1 MIDPIRSDVA
11 ALTPSGITLI
21 SRGRGD
27 RPGLIPLWYGESD
40 LPTPDFIRAA
50 AKRALDDGMTF
61 YTPARGV
68 LRLREAIRDWHRR
81 RVNADIDIE
90 RITVPGSAML
100 AVMHSVQCLV
110 RTGDEVIVI
119 APMWPNIFQAIEVA
133 GGVPRFVWLKRE
145 QNGPWRLDM
154 DEVID
159 AMNAAH
165 EGGVPRVAVE
175 SDRLGDV
182 VGGAASLAR
191 CVPRTRHRHHRR
203 RSVRPDHVR
212 RLVARAEFRDARRTG
227 RRGVH
232 REQFLESLG
241 DDRLA
246 GGLVGSPAPPRR
258 SARRGVGVEQHRRD
272 ELRASRRNR
281 RDRTGRS
288 VRRFAARTLPAQP
301 RAARRIRRRPST
313 TELGR
318 TARRFLR
325 LCRDRRRHRQPR
337 VCRFAVPQREHRRLS
352 GHVVRSAAITPTTN
366 ATSASASRTIPTSSQ
381 RRWIVSARCCDAV
394 SPVFSPPIASPLGT
408 PGVCTFFTSF
418 ITACALARSS
428 GVE

>member
-11 ALTPSGITLI
+11 ALTPSGITLV

-119 APMWPNIFQAIEVA
+119 APMWPNIFQAIEIA

-145 QNGPWRLDM
+145 QDGPWRLDM

-159 AMNAAH
+159 AMNA
-165 EGGVPRVAVE
+165 RTKAVFLA
-175 SDRLGDV
+175 SPSNPTGWV
-182 VGGAASLAR
+182 MSLAEQR
-191 CVPRTRHRHHRR
+191 ALLDACR
-203 RSVRPDHVR
+203 
-212 RLVARAEFRDARRTG
+212 ARGIGIIADEVYGPIMYDGSPHAPTLRDARRTG
-227 RRGVH
+227 RRGLH
-232 REQFLESLG
+232 REQFFESVG

-246 GGLVGSPAPPRR
+246 HRLGDSPAPPRR
-258 SARRGVGVEQHRRD
+258 GARRGVGFEQHRRD
-272 ELRASRRNR
+272 ELRTGRRNR

-288 VRRFAARTLPAQP
+288 RSLRCSSTAVAA
-301 RAARRIRRRPST
+301 
-313 TELGR
+313 
-318 TARRFLR
+318 TARNSLNSS
-325 LCRDRRRHRQPR
+325 R
-337 VCRFAVPQREHRRLS
+337 V
-352 GHVVRSAAITPTTN
+352 TN
-366 ATSASASRTIPTSSQ
+366 
-381 RRWIVSARCCDAV
+381 D
-394 SPVFSPPIASPLGT
+394 
-408 PGVCTFFTSF
+408 
-418 ITACALARSS
+418 
-428 GVE
+428 